1 MKQWWRGL
9 QQRERVIVGAA
20 GLLLGLV
27 LLHSLVWEP
36 WRRSSETLA
45 EDIAQAE
52 DDLAWMREAVIRLPA
67 SSTTVPAAAGSGT
80 LITRM
85 NRLIGQAGVRT
96 QMKQMKPVSDR
107 ELRLRFEAV
116 AFDKLLRLLKD
127 ARAQG
132 LGVRELRVL
141 PDDEPGRV
149 NATLVL
155 NDGG

>member
-9 QQRERVIVGAA
+9 QQRERMIVGVA

-36 WRRSSETLA
+36 WRRSAQALA
-45 EDIAQAE
+45 EETAQAE
-52 DDLAWMREAVIRLPA
+52 DDLAWMREAVTRLPVSPTIA
-67 SSTTVPAAAGSGT
+67 PAAAGSGN
-80 LITRM
+80 LVTRM
-85 NRLIGQAGVRT
+85 NRLIGQVGVRA

-107 ELRLRFEAV
+107 ELRLRFETV
-116 AFDKLLRLLKD
+116 AFDKLLQLLKD
-127 ARAQG
+127 TRVQG
-132 LGVRELRVL
+132 LAVRELRVL
-141 PDDEPGRV
+141 PADEPGRV